1 MHQIKL
7 TKITREWAYLYE
19 IAVCSN
25 KQKSELQEKKTK
37 IVETQCLI
45 QSQEG
50 VPISWVPTEKLSSTM
65 KLNHIL
71 TNTKLCLQFDLYH
84 MRELPIDKADKIL
97 NQLLTEV
104 YFLLYLYKYNV
115 EEKLCLRFYNLVRI
129 KSGRQWNILKCK
141 GIKHQLIDENLG
153 SKKYLCCLLAKK

>member
-1 MHQIKL
+1 M
-7 TKITREWAYLYE
+7 
-19 IAVCSN
+19 
-25 KQKSELQEKKTK
+25 
-37 IVETQCLI
+37 
-45 QSQEG
+45 G
-50 VPISWVPTEKLSSTM
+50 
-65 KLNHIL
+65 
-71 TNTKLCLQFDLYH
+71 
-84 MRELPIDKADKIL
+84 ELPIDKADKIL

-153 SKKYLCCLLAKK
+153 SKKYQCDLLTKK